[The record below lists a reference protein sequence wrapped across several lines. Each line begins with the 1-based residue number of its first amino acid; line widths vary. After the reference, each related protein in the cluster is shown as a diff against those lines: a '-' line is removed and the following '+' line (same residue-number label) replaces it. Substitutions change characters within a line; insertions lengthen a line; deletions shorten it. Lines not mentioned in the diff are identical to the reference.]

1 MALVICKECGA
12 EISSNAFSC
21 PKCGSST
28 INRAIKTAAKISL
41 AFWGSIFGL
50 FALLAVI
57 GAIIRSNEPLEK
69 TVSIEEIDNPFTR
82 DNFGDN
88 WPFKVDALEMK
99 CMRKRRG
106 DTWSYVA
113 YADGKYYSL
122 NSSAKVWYYHPYPD
136 QIIDSNGFNNLRKLE
151 VSKSTWKKYEPFA
164 GLLTIT
170 DVEYTIGRSP
180 LGEAIDDFCGD
191 WQ

>member
-1 MALVICKECGA
+1 MAWVICKECGA

-28 INRAIKTAAKISL
+28 INRAIKTTAKISL

-57 GAIIRSNEPLEK
+57 GAIISSNEPLEK
-69 TVSIEEIDNPFTR
+69 TVSKEEVDNPFTSEK
-82 DNFGDN
+82 FGSE
-88 WPFKVDALEMK
+88 WPFLVSEIEVK
-99 CMRKRRG
+99 CLRKKRG

-136 QIIDSNGFNNLRKLE
+136 EIMKPEYAYKIKGDFYSNGVLAKNL
-151 VSKSTWKKYEPFA
+151 
-164 GLLTIT
+164 
-170 DVEYTIGRSP
+170 P
-180 LGEAIDDFCGD
+180 LGASAIRELANYTPFGDELSDFCGD
-191 WQ
+191 W